1 MNRSYGRDLDLN
13 LLRVF
18 VVVAE
23 TGSVTRAAQQLYV
36 TQPAVTAALRRL
48 DRALGAPVF
57 VRQGRGVTLSARGE
71 QLLADARPHLQAL
84 VDAVTVTPELDLATS
99 DRIIRL
105 GLSDSVEAWLLAPL
119 LRVLARE
126 APRMRVIVTNVQF
139 RTVEDAL
146 VRRRVDLA
154 VSVAD
159 ELPTSIERAPL
170 RPGTFTCLYDPRH
183 AKLGKT
189 VSERAYFA
197 HDHVI
202 VSYNA
207 DLRGIVE
214 DVLRKPRRVR
224 CSLASFSHVGDV
236 VDGSAML
243 ATSPEVIAGE
253 ICRTRPHLRTAK
265 LPFQLRAET
274 GLELLW
280 PLAVDDDP
288 ACRFVRDR
296 VTAIARS
303 TGR

>member
-1 MNRSYGRDLDLN
+1 MSGSYGRDLDLN

-36 TQPAVTAALRRL
+36 TQPAVTAALHRL

-57 VRQGRGVTLSARGE
+57 VRQGRGVTLSSRGE
-71 QLLADARPHLQAL
+71 RLLADVHPHLQAL
-84 VDAVTVTPELDLATS
+84 VDAVTATPELDPATT
-99 DRIIRL
+99 DRVIRL

-154 VSVAD
+154 VSIAD
-159 ELPTSIERAPL
+159 ELPTSIRRSPL
-170 RPGTFTCLYDPRH
+170 RAGAFTCLYDPRH

-207 DLRGIVE
+207 DLRGVVE
-214 DVLRKPRRVR
+214 DLLHKSRRVR

-243 ATSPEVIAGE
+243 ATVPEVIAAE
-253 ICRTRPHLRTAK
+253 IRRTRPHLRTAR
-265 LPFQLRAET
+265 LPFRLHAET

-288 ACRFVRDR
+288 ACRFVRAH
-296 VTAIARS
+296 VAAIAKA